1 MSIVGGTLGFLVG
14 GATGSFC
21 QFFLKDVYP
30 QEWVSAYAGIAGS
43 ALPIATG
50 IFGIIGGTIC
60 GVTGGKLSHKKI
72 HDYGFV
78 GGLVGGIAGGI
89 VGGSFVIYRNY
100 LPKKPQTQQGTIVY

>member
-14 GATGSFC
+14 GAIGSCC

-30 QEWVSAYAGIAGS
+30 QEWVSAYAGIKGS

-50 IFGIIGGTIC
+50 LFGIIGGTIC
-60 GVTGGKLSHKKI
+60 GETGGKFSHKKI
-72 HDYGFV
+72 HDYGLV

-89 VGGSFVIYRNY
+89 VGGSFVIYRNS
-100 LPKKPQTQQGTIVY
+100 LPDNPPTQQGIIVQ